1 MNGYPYGYDVGG
13 TPSSRGP
20 HPPRTAPGSRKR
32 VASAQLSQMSLRS
45 RHTLMEGPPAKQS
58 DICQRGHYSDIIN
71 PGADENLGN
80 LLNGPEVQQDLLY
93 KSLKKEHL
101 PSVTTFH
108 PPDETTYNSLVQR
121 QQFGPTTELT
131 TKTDFPT
138 QAWQPKV
145 QTPFYVPPG
154 DPPRKIEIERGKRI
168 YSKQRLSHLLTMEG
182 IDSNKLMPKHYPDTH
197 KVQLNKSPDPAPF
210 PAFLPLEIFDNTEYD
225 CRTPDEW
232 LGLGVEGGVRKP
244 VPAKALLPTEDKLDK
259 GDPKDPNIT
268 YKWFNVGMLDY
279 DKESD
284 LWFVQ
289 KVDDNGRVLDTRGQS
304 VVNGGIKR
312 SGSRLSLP
320 QQYWIPRIRLLFR
333 AEDASV
339 FAHRVAEAYR
349 LRKKTEG
356 LIRYNL
362 YIDCM
367 PHDHNVL
374 PLDSK
379 SFENMTQRSINSPG
393 LRSSDPVLL
402 DCVSNLEHQVGLE
415 FTRTMNKL
423 VFDKVV
429 SRNPKSFAYVTLPE
443 PEPQYASCTGR
454 VSDVPE
460 YDFEE
465 QRDSFA
471 FNSLWTR
478 VEAIVASGKVHT
490 ECNKVKVMSLF
501 NTTLTKS
508 MKLEEFEQNQSQAY
522 TQVQLFLRDS
532 WISTLRMVVRGSFQY
547 VGKGWFNMYETN
559 WEVYRISKLRKYME
573 MVKFCM
579 QDSLRY
585 LVQDSLT
592 NFTTMISDA
601 CYQVMECKDEMEW
614 PGTVLASPF
623 KPKRNPLFVIDLVI
637 DATGVQYSTP
647 LESFEPSLV
656 GLFDKAIASTQHV
669 PQLERYVLEEL
680 FWRGAALLESV
691 GAHEPNVEE
700 LRKTIIHAVQQSLI
714 PMRSHAKC
722 YIKHL
727 ALHNLVVDDYI
738 KEFDSQEH
746 TAAQVKAEVDMHLL
760 EKEKIEAEIPS
771 SIVIGAFW
779 VGTENVRQS
788 LSKKRKTL
796 ANAVLELLA
805 KKLRDQADE
814 ACEECKFINRK
825 LYEKPNSVE
834 ELTEMR
840 EWMKGVPEQLLQ
852 HQEMINRAM
861 VDYELIEEFNYNLS
875 QEDFIAKWTAIGWPK
890 KLEDQ
895 MEATYTNLLELE
907 DHFHKLQLADQNNFQ
922 DKLDTLQMVVAG
934 FAAHNEIQK
943 AHEVANEVRRIN
955 KQLKE
960 CQTLAQLYN
969 QRERLFGM
977 PVTNYDKLGK
987 LVKDFQP
994 YRDLWTTTSDWMRWH
1009 ESWMNDPLT
1018 SIDAEQL
1025 ERNVNDSFRV
1035 LHKCAK
1041 QFKEIP
1047 GVQQVCLGMKRQVE
1061 EFKPFIPLIQGLR
1074 NPGMRIR
1081 HWDALSKD
1089 LGFPVQPKASLTF
1102 SKCLEMELAD
1112 HIDKIAKV
1120 AEVAGKEY
1128 SIEQALDKMVKEWEP
1143 VQFEV
1148 KPYKE
1153 TGTFIIR
1160 SPEEASQLLDDH
1172 IVMTQ
1177 TMSFSPYKKPFEER
1191 ITTWEGKLNMTQDV
1205 LDEWLA
1211 CQRSWLYLEPIFSSE
1226 DINRQLPVE
1235 GKRYQTMER
1244 MWRKIMKNANE
1255 NTQVIS
1261 LCSDARLLESLKEC
1275 NKLLEQVQKGLSEY
1289 LETKRAAFPRFY
1301 FLSDDE
1307 LLEILSQTKDPTA
1320 VQPHLR
1326 KCFENIYQ
1334 IKFEEDM
1341 RMSEMVSGE
1350 GERVDFSE
1358 ELYPTGNV
1366 EDWLGE
1372 VERVMFES
1380 VRAQCD
1386 KAVAA
1391 YPNSKRTEWVLNWPG
1406 QVVIAGAQVYW
1417 SRYVEE
1423 AIEAGKIDDL
1433 YERLVSMLNDL
1444 VELVRGKLTGMQRL
1458 MMSALIVI
1466 EVHARDVVGNLCTE
1480 KVKTVND
1487 FEWISQLR
1495 YYWMKN
1501 DLYVQAVNAE
1511 FPYGYEYLG
1520 NTGRL
1525 VITPLTDRC
1534 YLTLTGAL
1542 HLKFGGA
1549 PAGPAGTGKT
1559 ETTKDLGK
1567 ALAIQTVVFNCSD
1580 QLDFMAMGKFFKG
1593 LASSGAWACFDE
1605 FNRIDI
1611 EVLSVVAQQIAT
1623 IQNAQSARMERF
1635 MFEGVEIS
1643 LKAACAVFITMNPG
1657 YAGRTELPD
1666 NLKALFRPVAMM
1678 VPDYAMIAEIS
1689 LYSFGFNNAKHL
1701 SKKIVSTFKLSSE
1714 QLSSQDHYDFGM
1726 RAVKTVISAAGNLKR
1741 EHPDMDEEVIC
1752 LRAIRDVNIPK
1763 FLLDDLKL
1771 FRGIVSDLFP
1781 KIKEEAIDY
1790 GILMESIVDACPKL
1804 GVQAVEGFVTKC
1816 IQLYETTVVR
1826 HGLMLVGPTCSGKTK
1841 CYNTLAKALTQL
1853 KGQPSI
1859 SGGDYEAVHTEVLNP
1874 KSITMGQLYGE
1885 FDAMTHEWTDGI
1897 LSTLIRQGCSAT
1909 DKDKRWYMFD
1919 GPVDA
1924 VWIENMNTVLD
1935 DNKKLCLSSGEIIKL
1950 TQHMTMMF
1958 EVADLAVASPATVSR
1973 CGMVYLEPGY
1983 IGLAPFVYCWMK
1995 RVPDVILPYVDKLN
2009 GLFDKFLEP
2018 SVKFIRKNTKE
2029 IVASV
2034 NANLTFSLL
2043 NFLDCFFA
2051 PLIPKEGEPTLTE
2064 SQLERVGELIEPW
2077 FFFALIWSIGGT
2089 VDNEGR
2095 TKFSEYLRQRMKE
2108 ENVTLPFPEQ
2118 GLVYDYQ
2125 LDDGGVTKKNNPGD
2139 VDEEEQTQKST
2150 EIKWRSWMESAPS
2163 FEITPSTPYADIIV
2177 PTIDTVRTALLVE
2190 MLIMHKKQILTV
2202 GPTGTGKTV
2211 VLMDKLLK
2219 GMPQEYIPNFMMF
2232 SAKTSAN
2239 QTQDLIDGKL
2249 DKRRKGVFAPPL
2261 GKYAVF
2267 FIDDLNMPALEKYGA
2282 QPPIEILRQWMDH
2295 NGWYDRKAIGSFRTL
2310 VDISFVFA
2318 MGPPGGGRNPITARL
2333 LRHCN
2338 YIACNDMEL
2347 ESKSRIFNTIVSGWL
2362 APASEDLRQLCGGLV
2377 TSTVEVYDLITTQLL
2392 PTPAKSHYT
2401 FNLRDLS
2408 KVFQGM
2414 LMMEVTKIES
2424 KEMLLRL
2431 WYHESCR
2438 VFQDRLVSKEDRD
2451 WFSDLLETKIKNQ
2464 FNLDI
2469 DTVLPVRPVLFGDFL
2484 NPNSDVKLYSYV
2496 EDHAKMITIMEEALE
2511 DYNQVNT
2518 AQMKLVLFLDAVQ
2531 HVCRISRVIRQP
2543 LGNALL
2549 LGVGGSGR
2557 QSLSRLATHIAEYE
2571 LFQIELAKNYGVA
2584 EWREDIKKC
2593 MLKAGLQN
2601 QPISFLFSDTQIKSE
2616 SFLEDLNNILNSGDV
2631 PNIYALD
2638 DLDNIYGAMK
2648 PIVIDQGLPP
2658 TKSNLYNAFTKRVR
2672 ANLHTICCM
2681 SPIGE
2686 IFRARLRMFPS
2697 LITCC
2702 TIDWF
2707 SEWPDEAL
2715 QSVANTFLGELTD
2728 IDTSDQTLMGGMVN
2742 MCVLMHQSVASHS
2755 KRFLAQLSRHNYVT
2769 PTSYLELLGI
2779 FNKLIGMKITELTTN
2794 RNRMKIGLDK
2804 LLRTADDVAKM
2815 QEELET
2821 MRPLLEEAAIET
2833 VATMEKISKDTVVAK
2848 ETQVVVQKQETE
2860 AMAQAE
2866 TSQAIAEDA
2875 QRDLDEALP
2884 ALEAALA
2891 SLKSLNKNDVTEVR
2905 AMMRP
2910 PAGVRMVIEAV
2921 CIMQSVKAKKVAGE
2935 KIGTKVDDYWEPG
2948 KALLQ
2953 DPGKFLDS
2961 LFKYDK
2967 DNIPETAITKIQP
2980 YIDNEDFMPAAIAK
2994 VSKAC
2999 TSICQWV
3006 RAMHKYHHVAKA
3018 VAPKRAALAQAQTE
3032 LAATQKILDAAKS
3045 KLAEVED
3052 GIATLQEKYTQCV
3065 NKKEELEMKCNQCE
3079 ERLVRADKLINGLAD
3094 EKIRWHETVTSLDHM
3109 IANIIG
3115 DVMVSAGFVAY
3126 LGAFT
3131 GEYRHDLLLD
3141 WKTHLDELKVP
3152 RTEHPTLVSTLG
3164 DPVKIRN
3171 WQIYGLPR
3179 DNLSVENG
3187 VIVQYSQRWPLF
3199 IDPQGQANKWV
3210 KNMERDNGLDVI
3222 KLTDRD
3228 FLRSLENAVRFGK
3241 PMLLE
3246 NVLEELDPAIEP
3258 ILLKQIFKQQGGM
3271 VIKLGDAI
3279 IPYHD
3284 DFKLYITTK
3293 LPNPHYTPEVSVKVT
3308 VVNFTL
3314 APSGLEDQLLG
3325 RVVAEER
3332 PDLEE
3337 AKNQLIVTNAKMK
3350 QELKDIED
3358 QILYRLS
3365 ASEGNPVDNV
3375 ELIEVLEQSKVK
3387 AGEIKAKVVIA
3398 EQTEKDIDV
3407 TRSQYIPVA
3416 VRTQILFFCVSD
3428 LANIDPM
3435 YQYSLEWFVG
3445 IFLNSIANAE
3455 RADTVEKRIVNIN
3468 DYNTF
3473 SLYSNVC
3480 RSLFERHK
3488 LMFAFLLCVRI
3499 QMNENLI
3506 DPDEW
3511 RWLLAGGTHAPDKLA
3526 NPSSDWLSDRSWG
3539 DFQMLAALPKFSN
3552 FAKDFANHLD
3562 GFKKIFDSIEP
3573 HREDLPGCW
3582 NDDLDDFQKII
3593 MLRCLRADMVTSA
3606 MQDYVAKFMGQR
3618 FIEPQTSDLGVVF
3631 KESSPVTPLIFVLST
3646 GTDPAADLYKFAE
3659 EMRFS
3664 KKLSAISLGQGQGP
3678 RAEALIRSAMDRGKW
3693 VFFQNCH
3700 LAPSWMPNLERLI
3713 ESIDPDKVHR
3723 DFRLWLTSMP
3733 SNQFPVAILQNG
3745 SKMTIEPPRGIKAN
3759 LLRAYIA
3766 QNDDFLNSCT
3776 KVSVFKSLLFSLC
3789 LFHGVAIER
3798 RKFGALGF
3806 NIPYE
3811 FTTGDLRIC
3820 ISQLKMFLDEYE
3832 DIPFKCLTYTAG
3844 HINYGGRVTDD
3855 WDRRCMMNILSD
3867 FYSFDVLKV
3876 DHKYSAAGTYR
3887 QIDTDCDNNG
3897 YIQYI
3902 RSLPIND
3909 TPEIFGMHDN
3919 ANITFAQNESFST
3932 LNALIHLQPKSTS
3945 AAGSSEEA
3953 VEEVTKSILAE
3964 VPKPVPIDEI
3974 MEKYPVLYEESMNTV
3989 LVQEV
3994 IRYNRLLSAII
4005 QSSQDL
4011 LKAIKGLVVMSEP
4024 LEKMFN
4030 SLYINEVPTLW
4041 SSKAYPSLK
4050 PLASWVE
4057 DLLARTKFIQLW
4069 IDQGVPTVFWI
4080 SGFFFP
4086 QAFLTGTLQ
4095 NYARKEVISI
4105 DTITFDFKVL
4115 KEHYEDIKQRPVD
4128 GCYIRGLYV
4137 EGARWDYNTEKLGE
4151 SRPKELY
4158 TDMATM
4164 WLVPAGNRSPPTSG
4178 VYNCPI
4184 YKTLT
4189 RAGTLSTTGHSTNYV
4204 ISVEIPTDKEQK
4216 HWVKRGV
4223 AMICALDY

>member
-1 MNGYPYGYDVGG
+1 
-13 TPSSRGP
+13 
-20 HPPRTAPGSRKR
+20 
-32 VASAQLSQMSLRS
+32 
-45 RHTLMEGPPAKQS
+45 
-58 DICQRGHYSDIIN
+58 
-71 PGADENLGN
+71 
-80 LLNGPEVQQDLLY
+80 
-93 KSLKKEHL
+93 
-101 PSVTTFH
+101 
-108 PPDETTYNSLVQR
+108 
-121 QQFGPTTELT
+121 
-131 TKTDFPT
+131 
-138 QAWQPKV
+138 
-145 QTPFYVPPG
+145 
-154 DPPRKIEIERGKRI
+154 
-168 YSKQRLSHLLTMEG
+168 
-182 IDSNKLMPKHYPDTH
+182 
-197 KVQLNKSPDPAPF
+197 
-210 PAFLPLEIFDNTEYD
+210 
-225 CRTPDEW
+225 
-232 LGLGVEGGVRKP
+232 
-244 VPAKALLPTEDKLDK
+244 
-259 GDPKDPNIT
+259 
-268 YKWFNVGMLDY
+268 
-279 DKESD
+279 
-284 LWFVQ
+284 
-289 KVDDNGRVLDTRGQS
+289 
-304 VVNGGIKR
+304 
-312 SGSRLSLP
+312 
-320 QQYWIPRIRLLFR
+320 
-333 AEDASV
+333 
-339 FAHRVAEAYR
+339 
-349 LRKKTEG
+349 
-356 LIRYNL
+356 
-362 YIDCM
+362 
-367 PHDHNVL
+367 
-374 PLDSK
+374 
-379 SFENMTQRSINSPG
+379 
-393 LRSSDPVLL
+393 
-402 DCVSNLEHQVGLE
+402 
-415 FTRTMNKL
+415 
-423 VFDKVV
+423 
-429 SRNPKSFAYVTLPE
+429 
-443 PEPQYASCTGR
+443 
-454 VSDVPE
+454 
-460 YDFEE
+460 
-465 QRDSFA
+465 
-471 FNSLWTR
+471 
-478 VEAIVASGKVHT
+478 
-490 ECNKVKVMSLF
+490 
-501 NTTLTKS
+501 
-508 MKLEEFEQNQSQAY
+508 
-522 TQVQLFLRDS
+522 
-532 WISTLRMVVRGSFQY
+532 
-547 VGKGWFNMYETN
+547 
-559 WEVYRISKLRKYME
+559 
-573 MVKFCM
+573 
-579 QDSLRY
+579 
-585 LVQDSLT
+585 
-592 NFTTMISDA
+592 
-601 CYQVMECKDEMEW
+601 
-614 PGTVLASPF
+614 
-623 KPKRNPLFVIDLVI
+623 
-637 DATGVQYSTP
+637 
-647 LESFEPSLV
+647 
-656 GLFDKAIASTQHV
+656 
-669 PQLERYVLEEL
+669 
-680 FWRGAALLESV
+680 
-691 GAHEPNVEE
+691 
-700 LRKTIIHAVQQSLI
+700 
-714 PMRSHAKC
+714 
-722 YIKHL
+722 
-727 ALHNLVVDDYI
+727 
-738 KEFDSQEH
+738 
-746 TAAQVKAEVDMHLL
+746 
-760 EKEKIEAEIPS
+760 
-771 SIVIGAFW
+771 
-779 VGTENVRQS
+779 
-788 LSKKRKTL
+788 
-796 ANAVLELLA
+796 
-805 KKLRDQADE
+805 
-814 ACEECKFINRK
+814 
-825 LYEKPNSVE
+825 
-834 ELTEMR
+834 
-840 EWMKGVPEQLLQ
+840 
-852 HQEMINRAM
+852 
-861 VDYELIEEFNYNLS
+861 
-875 QEDFIAKWTAIGWPK
+875 
-890 KLEDQ
+890 
-895 MEATYTNLLELE
+895 
-907 DHFHKLQLADQNNFQ
+907 
-922 DKLDTLQMVVAG
+922 
-934 FAAHNEIQK
+934 
-943 AHEVANEVRRIN
+943 
-955 KQLKE
+955 
-960 CQTLAQLYN
+960 
-969 QRERLFGM
+969 
-977 PVTNYDKLGK
+977 
-987 LVKDFQP
+987 
-994 YRDLWTTTSDWMRWH
+994 
-1009 ESWMNDPLT
+1009 
-1018 SIDAEQL
+1018 
-1025 ERNVNDSFRV
+1025 
-1035 LHKCAK
+1035 
-1041 QFKEIP
+1041 
-1047 GVQQVCLGMKRQVE
+1047 
-1061 EFKPFIPLIQGLR
+1061 
-1074 NPGMRIR
+1074 
-1081 HWDALSKD
+1081 
-1089 LGFPVQPKASLTF
+1089 
-1102 SKCLEMELAD
+1102 
-1112 HIDKIAKV
+1112 
-1120 AEVAGKEY
+1120 
-1128 SIEQALDKMVKEWEP
+1128 
-1143 VQFEV
+1143 
-1148 KPYKE
+1148 
-1153 TGTFIIR
+1153 
-1160 SPEEASQLLDDH
+1160 
-1172 IVMTQ
+1172 
-1177 TMSFSPYKKPFEER
+1177 
-1191 ITTWEGKLNMTQDV
+1191 
-1205 LDEWLA
+1205 
-1211 CQRSWLYLEPIFSSE
+1211 
-1226 DINRQLPVE
+1226 
-1235 GKRYQTMER
+1235 
-1244 MWRKIMKNANE
+1244 
-1255 NTQVIS
+1255 
-1261 LCSDARLLESLKEC
+1261 
-1275 NKLLEQVQKGLSEY
+1275 
-1289 LETKRAAFPRFY
+1289 
-1301 FLSDDE
+1301 
-1307 LLEILSQTKDPTA
+1307 
-1320 VQPHLR
+1320 
-1326 KCFENIYQ
+1326 
-1334 IKFEEDM
+1334 
-1341 RMSEMVSGE
+1341 
-1350 GERVDFSE
+1350 
-1358 ELYPTGNV
+1358 
-1366 EDWLGE
+1366 
-1372 VERVMFES
+1372 
-1380 VRAQCD
+1380 
-1386 KAVAA
+1386 
-1391 YPNSKRTEWVLNWPG
+1391 
-1406 QVVIAGAQVYW
+1406 
-1417 SRYVEE
+1417 
-1423 AIEAGKIDDL
+1423 
-1433 YERLVSMLNDL
+1433 
-1444 VELVRGKLTGMQRL
+1444 
-1458 MMSALIVI
+1458 
-1466 EVHARDVVGNLCTE
+1466 
-1480 KVKTVND
+1480 
-1487 FEWISQLR
+1487 
-1495 YYWMKN
+1495 
-1501 DLYVQAVNAE
+1501 
-1511 FPYGYEYLG
+1511 
-1520 NTGRL
+1520 
-1525 VITPLTDRC
+1525 
-1534 YLTLTGAL
+1534 
-1542 HLKFGGA
+1542 
-1549 PAGPAGTGKT
+1549 
-1559 ETTKDLGK
+1559 
-1567 ALAIQTVVFNCSD
+1567 
-1580 QLDFMAMGKFFKG
+1580 
-1593 LASSGAWACFDE
+1593 
-1605 FNRIDI
+1605 
-1611 EVLSVVAQQIAT
+1611 
-1623 IQNAQSARMERF
+1623 
-1635 MFEGVEIS
+1635 
-1643 LKAACAVFITMNPG
+1643 
-1657 YAGRTELPD
+1657 
-1666 NLKALFRPVAMM
+1666 
-1678 VPDYAMIAEIS
+1678 
-1689 LYSFGFNNAKHL
+1689 
-1701 SKKIVSTFKLSSE
+1701 
-1714 QLSSQDHYDFGM
+1714 
-1726 RAVKTVISAAGNLKR
+1726 
-1741 EHPDMDEEVIC
+1741 
-1752 LRAIRDVNIPK
+1752 
-1763 FLLDDLKL
+1763 
-1771 FRGIVSDLFP
+1771 
-1781 KIKEEAIDY
+1781 
-1790 GILMESIVDACPKL
+1790 
-1804 GVQAVEGFVTKC
+1804 FVTKC

-1841 CYNTLAKALTQL
+1841 CYNILAKALTKL
-1853 KGQPSI
+1853 KRLMKVNFYVYSTQQ
-1859 SGGDYEAVHTEVLNP
+1859 TEVLNP

-1995 RVPDVILPYVDKLN
+1995 RVPDVILPYVDKLISWIVS
-2009 GLFDKFLEP
+2009 LPLSFLRRL
-2018 SVKFIRKNTKE
+2018 SNVV
-2029 IVASV
+2029 IVIKTMDLYYIKISPTLQYYILRYNNMTIA
-2034 NANLTFSLL
+2034 TQ
-2043 NFLDCFFA
+2043 
-2051 PLIPKEGEPTLTE
+2051 GEPTLTE

-2077 FFFALIWSIGGT
+2077 FFFALIWSVGGT

-2095 TKFSEYLRQRMKE
+2095 AKFSEYLRQRMKE
-2108 ENVTLPFPEQ
+2108 ENVRWLFYCNQNQSPTKLHTCDFYCPPLKHTASTQ
-2118 GLVYDYQ
+2118 QAKAIAISPLCYIKVLIILTKNYDLLLYY
-2125 LDDGGVTKKNNPGD
+2125 
-2139 VDEEEQTQKST
+2139 
-2150 EIKWRSWMESAPS
+2150 RS
-2163 FEITPSTPYADIIV
+2163 YYIINH
-2177 PTIDTVRTALLVE
+2177 
-2190 MLIMHKKQILTV
+2190 LIILTV

-2282 QPPIEILRQWMDH
+2282 QPPIELLRQWMDH

-2347 ESKSRIFNTIVSGWL
+2347 ESKSRIFNTIVIYYFITCYPT

-2451 WFSDLLETKIKNQ
+2451 WFSDLLENSLLSHLTLRMVK
-2464 FNLDI
+2464 LDI
-2469 DTVLPVRPVLFGDFL
+2469 ETVLPVRPVLFGDFL
-2484 NPNSDVKLYSYV
+2484 NPNSEVKLYSYV
-2496 EDHAKMITIMEEALE
+2496 EDHAKMITIMEESLE

-2584 EWREDIKKC
+2584 EWRDDIKKC

-2728 IDTSDQTLMGGMVN
+2728 VDTSNQKLMGVIRSAAFIKFIINKPSFEFYNHILTHHNTHSGMVN
-2742 MCVLMHQSVASHS
+2742 MCVLMHQSVATHS

-2848 ETQVVVQKQETE
+2848 ETQVVVQKQEKE

-3006 RAMHKYHHVAKA
+3006 RAMHKYHYVAKA

-3210 KNMERDNGLDVI
+3210 KSMERDNGLDVI

-3350 QELKDIED
+3350 QE
-3358 QILYRLS
+3358 Q
-3365 ASEGNPVDNV
+3365 
-3375 ELIEVLEQSKVK
+3375 
-3387 AGEIKAKVVIA
+3387 AKVVIA

-3552 FAKDFANHLD
+3552 FAKDFANHLE
-3562 GFKKIFDSIEP
+3562 GFKKIFDSVEP

-3582 NDDLDDFQKII
+3582 NEDLDDFQKII

-3713 ESIDPDKVHR
+3713 ESIDPDKLLYPPYPQVHR

-3820 ISQLKMFLDEYE
+3820 ISQQSIHPVY
-3832 DIPFKCLTYTAG
+3832 TYKIIFIST
-3844 HINYGGRVTDD
+3844 NT
-3855 WDRRCMMNILSD
+3855 
-3867 FYSFDVLKV
+3867 K
-3876 DHKYSAAGTYR
+3876 
-3887 QIDTDCDNNG
+3887 G

-4050 PLASWVE
+4050 PLASWIE

-4204 ISVEIPTDKEQK
+4204 ISVEVPTDKEQK